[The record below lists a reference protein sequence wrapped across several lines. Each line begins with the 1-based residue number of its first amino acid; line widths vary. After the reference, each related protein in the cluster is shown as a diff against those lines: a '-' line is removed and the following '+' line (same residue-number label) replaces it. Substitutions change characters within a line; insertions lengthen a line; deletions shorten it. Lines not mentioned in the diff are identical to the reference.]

1 MLTLLLNCTSENLD
15 RVLYKL
21 IENSFEKLTRLYK
34 NIFERW
40 LQPMAE
46 YDLRLFK
53 SAEEVNYLRADFP
66 QFDLLV
72 TVSIVLMFLCKQQG
86 RAASLTEMLLTYS
99 FQQKLSKILDV
110 DFTRY
115 SELTFR
121 QFIRM
126 QRLLCA
132 DEATA
137 GSMAAVLADL

>member
-1 MLTLLLNCTSENLD
+1 MLLNCTSENLD

>member
-1 MLTLLLNCTSENLD
+1 
-15 RVLYKL
+15 
-21 IENSFEKLTRLYK
+21 
-34 NIFERW
+34 
-40 LQPMAE
+40 MAE

>member
-1 MLTLLLNCTSENLD
+1 MVSPRLTTLADQFVQHNGLSMLFGFIMSERKQSKNVQKIFVRLSASDQIDDEQAAVSILLTLLLNCTGENLD

-72 TVSIVLMFLCKQQG
+72 TTSIVLLFICK
-86 RAASLTEMLLTYS
+86 
-99 FQQKLSKILDV
+99 
-110 DFTRY
+110 
-115 SELTFR
+115 
-121 QFIRM
+121 
-126 QRLLCA
+126 
-132 DEATA
+132 
-137 GSMAAVLADL
+137 